1 MNLKQLAQG
10 AIWLTKLPTNLTFG
24 YSDIP
29 VRTESSWEEEKND
42 ILERANWL
50 CEKIIVKPEQLI
62 KQMPSLLG
70 EEYAGQWAIYCC
82 SMLAHALAN
91 ISRIYPDK
99 KEQCPDLIA
108 RLIEIVDTP
117 AIRKYDTIEWKED
130 AMDTLDGPKS
140 HMTYLSILAWMI
152 TNYKFTGGDNRF
164 DNLLHTLCKTLN
176 RRMLESKYDLNLLSF
191 PYKPIFLPDMLVAI
205 IALRNYAR
213 LYDGTYQDTVDKW
226 LDNAKTKWVHKG
238 TGLLHSML
246 PGASRYKSSR
256 PLRGSYVAL
265 NCSYLALV
273 DETFAFEQHERMKA
287 IMTKE
292 ATILGKTFFGIKEYM
307 KKSPQFAF
315 AGGDAGLVIEGLS
328 AGGTAFAL
336 GSSTYFE
343 DWEFR
348 SKLLRTAEMAGG
360 TTQSKGKRCYRL
372 GEIFITGEATAL
384 AMRTNVKL
392 PLS

>member
-1 MNLKQLAQG
+1 MDFKQLAQG
-10 AIWLTKLPTNLTFG
+10 ALFLTKLPANLMWG
-24 YSDIP
+24 SSDIP
-29 VRTESSWEEEKND
+29 IRTESSWEEEKDD

-50 CEKIIVKPEQLI
+50 CEKIIVKPEELI
-62 KQMPSLLG
+62 KKMPSLLG

-91 ISRIYPDK
+91 ISVIYPEK
-99 KEQCPDLIA
+99 KEQCPELIA
-108 RLIEIVDTP
+108 RLIEIVNTP
-117 AIRKYDTIEWKED
+117 AIRKYDTLEWKED
-130 AMDTLDGPKS
+130 AMDSIHGKKS

-152 TNYKFTGGDNRF
+152 TNYKLIGGDNRF
-164 DNLLHTLCKTLN
+164 DPLLHTLCETLN

-213 LYDGTYQDTVDKW
+213 LYNGTYQDTVDKW
-226 LDNAKTKWVHKG
+226 LDNAKNKWIHKG
-238 TGLLHSML
+238 TGLLLSML
-246 PGASRYKSSR
+246 PGASRYKSNR

-265 NCSYLALV
+265 NCAYLALV
-273 DETFAFEQHERMKA
+273 DEAFAFEQHERMKA
-287 IMTKE
+287 VMSKE
-292 ATILGKTFFGIKEYM
+292 ASVMGKTFFGIKEYM
-307 KKSPQFAF
+307 RKSPKFAF
-315 AGGDAGLVIEGLS
+315 AGGDAGLVIEGIS

-336 GSSTYFE
+336 GSSTYFG

-360 TTQSKGKRCYRL
+360 TNKSKGKRCYRL

-384 AMRTNVKL
+384 AMRTNIKR
-392 PLS
+392 